1 MSLFD
6 IKRDFYNKV
15 DNKLLKYNKINF
27 GLFFACVFV
36 INDKGATIKKQQGFN
51 LIELMIVVAIIGIL
65 AAVAIPAYQFNT
77 VRAKISEALIQ
88 AASAKAQVSEAFIAD
103 GLPAVT
109 GLATSYNAILA
120 SEKATKYVDDI
131 QIDNDGV
138 VTVTLTNSIS
148 SGFPTD
154 ALGTTLVLT
163 PNVKGAKIASD
174 TGSVDW
180 ACASTTNRNATTKGL
195 VANLGTLPAKYAPPE
210 CR

>member
-1 MSLFD
+1 M
-6 IKRDFYNKV
+6 
-15 DNKLLKYNKINF
+15 
-27 GLFFACVFV
+27 
-36 INDKGATIKKQQGFN
+36 KKQQGFN

-138 VTVTLTNSIS
+138 VTVTLGSGNG
-148 SGFPTD
+148 SGFPAD
-154 ALGTTLVLT
+154 VRGETLILT
-163 PNVKGAKIASD
+163 PNVKGAKLANDS
-174 TGSVDW
+174 GSIDW
-180 ACASTTNRNATTKGL
+180 ACASTSADNATTRGL
-195 VANLGTLPAKYAPPE
+195 VAELGTLPAKYAPPE

>member
-1 MSLFD
+1 M
-6 IKRDFYNKV
+6 
-15 DNKLLKYNKINF
+15 
-27 GLFFACVFV
+27 
-36 INDKGATIKKQQGFN
+36 KKQQGFN

-88 AASAKAQVSEAFIAD
+88 AASAKAQASEAFIAD

-163 PNVKGAKIASD
+163 PNVKGAKIAID